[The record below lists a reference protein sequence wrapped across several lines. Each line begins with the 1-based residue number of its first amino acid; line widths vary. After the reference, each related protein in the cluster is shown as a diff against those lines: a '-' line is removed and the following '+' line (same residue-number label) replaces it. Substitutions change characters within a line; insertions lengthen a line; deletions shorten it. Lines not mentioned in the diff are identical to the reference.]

1 MHRVFLVALLYL
13 LSSTSAIWPQPTHY
27 QNGSQILWLS
37 CTVEADYKSRS
48 VPVTAKSL
56 ESNYRRDAPRVNQ
69 SSTFPNDILTAAF
82 DRFMWNAMNSTFV
95 PWKFFPRGTGSPIP
109 QPVTNVTTLIRQC
122 IQHITIEETTTNLSS
137 STTSIDESYSLSI
150 SANGSVWI
158 SVASTNGAI
167 YALNTLSQLFYAT
180 PDGSI
185 YTPYV
190 PVYIQDS
197 PVFEHRGLNLD
208 ISRNYISPHHVM
220 RTINAMS
227 FNKLNRLHLHAT
239 DSQSWPLEIPAL
251 ADLAAKGAYRNSSI
265 WSVADLEQVQS
276 HGTSRGVQV
285 FLEIDS
291 PGHTAAIAYAY
302 PDLIA
307 AFNEQPWVS
316 YGNEP
321 PTGQLKL
328 NDSCVTTFMN
338 TLYGDLLPRVSPY
351 SDYFHTGGDELNA
364 NVYSLDPS
372 IKSNSSDIIQPYFQS
387 FINHIHSLIRAQGLT
402 PIVWEE
408 TLLIWNISLPT
419 NSTIIQTWKTSSVA
433 EIVAQGY
440 QVIFGDSAHWYLDC
454 GYGAFIDPSP
464 KNPQTPI
471 VPPYLDW
478 CSPMNNWRQIY
489 SYDPRVNISTS
500 DQKLLLGGEIQIWG
514 ELTDPVNLDGK
525 IWPRAAA
532 AAEVL
537 WSGPTGPEGV
547 NEGVTRRLA
556 EMRERLVDLGF
567 AASMVQMEW
576 CLQNQGG
583 CTQ

>member
-1 MHRVFLVALLYL
+1 M
-13 LSSTSAIWPQPTHY
+13 
-27 QNGSQILWLS
+27 N
-37 CTVEADYKSRS
+37 
-48 VPVTAKSL
+48 
-56 ESNYRRDAPRVNQ
+56 
-69 SSTFPNDILTAAF
+69 
-82 DRFMWNAMNSTFV
+82 NAMNSTFV

-109 QPVTNVTTLIRQC
+109 QPVTNVTTLIRRC
-122 IQHITIEETTTNLSS
+122 IQHITIEETINILPRN
-137 STTSIDESYSLSI
+137 STTGVDESYSLSI
-150 SANGSVWI
+150 SANGSIWI
-158 SVASTNGAI
+158 SVASTNEAI

-190 PVYIQDS
+190 PVYIHDS
-197 PVFEHRGLNLD
+197 PVYEHRGLNID
-208 ISRNYISPHHVM
+208 ISRNYISPHDVM

-227 FNKLNRLHLHAT
+227 FNKFNRLHLHAT

-265 WSVADLEQVQS
+265 WCVADLKQVQN
-276 HGTSRGVQV
+276 HGISRGIQV

-291 PGHTAAIAYAY
+291 PGHTASIAYAY

-307 AFNEQPWVS
+307 AFNKQPWVF

-328 NDSCVTTFMN
+328 NDSAVNSFMN
-338 TLYGDLLPRVSPY
+338 TLYGDLLPRVAPY
-351 SDYFHTGGDELNA
+351 SNYFHTGGDELNA

-372 IKSNSSDIIQPYFQS
+372 VGSNASKIIQPYFQS
-387 FINHIHSLIRAQGLT
+387 FIDHIHSLVRAQGLT

-419 NSTIIQTWKTSSVA
+419 NSTIVQSWKTSSVA
-433 EIVAQGY
+433 EIVALGY
-440 QVIFGDSAHWYLDC
+440 KVIFGDYAHWYLDC

-464 KNPQTPI
+464 TNPQNPI

-489 SYDPRVNISTS
+489 SYDPRVNISTE
-500 DQKLLLGGEIQIWG
+500 DQKLFLGGEIQIWG

-525 IWPRAAA
+525 LWPRAAA

-537 WSGPTGPEGV
+537 WSGPKGPNGV

-576 CLQNQGG
+576 CLQNQRG